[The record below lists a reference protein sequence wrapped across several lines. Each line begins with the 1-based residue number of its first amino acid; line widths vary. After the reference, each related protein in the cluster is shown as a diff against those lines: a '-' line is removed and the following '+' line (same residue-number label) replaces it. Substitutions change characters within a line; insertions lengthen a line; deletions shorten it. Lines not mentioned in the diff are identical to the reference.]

1 MAKQLG
7 SNLLRQKQG
16 NMVSTFI
23 FQIKVIN
30 CNSLWLTY
38 EGDLKCPL
46 KQTSN
51 VLNHSDYAIVS
62 NILVIFHCQNTIRV
76 RVVHPIRT
84 TATNSALKP

>member
-38 EGDLKCPL
+38 EGGLKCPL

-51 VLNHSDYAIVS
+51 VPNHSDYAIVS
-62 NILVIFHCQNTIRV
+62 NILVIFHSVKIL
-76 RVVHPIRT
+76 
-84 TATNSALKP
+84 SESE

>member
-38 EGDLKCPL
+38 GGDLKCPL

-51 VLNHSDYAIVS
+51 VPNHSDYAIVS
-62 NILVIFHCQNTIRV
+62 NILVIFHSVKIL
-76 RVVHPIRT
+76 
-84 TATNSALKP
+84 SESE